1 MAAARV
7 EVGDAVAGAV
17 DMAFGKKLLRQRQS
31 LGAGTF
37 RCRAIMSCLP
47 MRRAM
52 PFCLPD
58 TGVQLARMLRV
69 RRQCCPDSPLDCAG
83 VVRVGT

>member
-7 EVGDAVAGAV
+7 EVGDDVAGAV

-37 RCRAIMSCLP
+37 SLQGDQVVFAD
-47 MRRAM
+47 A
-52 PFCLPD
+52 
-58 TGVQLARMLRV
+58 TGHDVLLA
-69 RRQCCPDSPLDCAG
+69 
-83 VVRVGT
+83 